1 MRDLTVT
8 RSINAF
14 VIGHQVLPLA
24 VVVLALLP
32 LLLSTAAGF
41 YSFSISS
48 FFADTLGFLAG
59 VAVMTGVIVWGG
71 GKHLKALP
79 LEPYIIVSILFLTYS
94 LTHIVH
100 LRGTFLVSYVLV
112 LMLGIFQIRLAAFVR
127 CALLAYGAYV
137 GLCLWINLEPQD
149 SRTVRMMIV
158 QSIILAIVLVSMVL
172 FARYHHRIRYQ
183 LNARRD
189 DLERHQDNLRHV
201 MRQLEAQ
208 VITDELTGLR
218 NRRYFLQI
226 ASEAL
231 HRLGHGRMHGLAL
244 IDMDFFKQIN
254 DQFGHGIGDLVLKTF
269 AEVGE
274 ACLRE
279 QDVLARY
286 GGEEFVL
293 LLPFSDPQQLV
304 VCCERLREAFSRTV
318 FEHADL
324 GTLTV
329 SIGMSLIMTGRTL
342 EESLLLADQA
352 LYRAKRNGR
361 NRCEVSW
368 ES

>member
-1 MRDLTVT
+1 MWDLTAR
-8 RSINAF
+8 RSINASA
-14 VIGHQVLPLA
+14 IGYQALPLA
-24 VVVLALLP
+24 VVALALLP
-32 LLLSTAAGF
+32 LLLSTAVGF
-41 YSFSISS
+41 YSYSITT

-59 VAVMTGVIVWGG
+59 VGAMTAIIVWFG
-71 GKHLKALP
+71 GKNMKALP
-79 LEPYIIVSILFLTYS
+79 LEPYIIISILFLTYS
-94 LTHIVH
+94 LTHIMH
-100 LRGTFLVSYVLV
+100 LRGTFLAFYALV
-112 LMLGIFQIRLAAFVR
+112 LMLGIFQIRLSAFVR
-127 CALLAYGAYV
+127 CAVLAYSAYA
-137 GLCLWINLEPQD
+137 GLCLWIALDPQD
-149 SRTVRMMIV
+149 SRTVKMMIV
-158 QSIILAIVLVSMVL
+158 QNVILAIVLFSMVL
-172 FARYHHRIRYQ
+172 FARYHQRIRYQ
-183 LNARRD
+183 LKARWD
-189 DLERHQDNLRHV
+189 DLERHQEDLRHV

-226 ASEAL
+226 ANEAL

-269 AEVGE
+269 ADVGV

-304 VCCERLREAFSRTV
+304 GCCERLRQAFSETV

-329 SIGMSLIMTGRTL
+329 SIGMSLVLTGRTL
-342 EESLLLADQA
+342 DESLLLADQA

-361 NRCEVSW
+361 NRCEISW